1 MNGRMD
7 MRPVARFAAMLAGS
21 VFAAGLWAG
30 VASAEVTV
38 LGWPGGPEETALRA
52 AAEAYNAKDDVSDEN
67 KVELLFFNRD
77 GFWDKLQAD
86 LAAGSDAFDLNLLAT
101 YSIGRYA
108 PFMEPVELSD
118 GAQALY
124 GDAVLSTMQF
134 DGKQYGVPTDL
145 SLHFMYYRKD
155 LIDALMSDDGARARY
170 AEISKEHLGQALEP
184 KNPDDWTWDDYA
196 ATALYFT
203 KAVNP
208 DSPTRYGTVLQMKNL
223 LFNIMVWQSTARSYG
238 GDWMDAEGNI
248 TVNSDAFREGLELYK
263 MLYDAGATPRDSL
276 SYEFAE
282 ANAAYAAGQVAAMVQ
297 WNAAAADLTNAE
309 KSPAV
314 GDATATIAPPAGP
327 ESRATHIHGLGL
339 GLNKSAGN
347 KDGAKAFL
355 KWLSTE
361 EAALIYARAGGAP
374 ALSAEAVA
382 AVAEERPDLV
392 QLGEYAGAYGYV
404 MNGGASANALA
415 IYELQAKEFT
425 GYWSGQQDLDTALA
439 NVEKGMAD
447 LLK

>member
-1 MNGRMD
+1 
-7 MRPVARFAAMLAGS
+7 MLAGS

-170 AEISKEHLGQALEP
+170 AEISKEHLGEALEP

-223 LFNIMVWQSTARSYG
+223 LFNIMVWQSTARSHG